1 MTTWQR
7 TRDSVSVGATRLSV
21 LVPLRAA
28 SRTTAL
34 KTDGG
39 RYLHRDCCQPS
50 ILIHRRG
57 GSGLPTVLMEPF
69 SITFD
74 VQQWEFIGFSHTVLH
89 PVFLFFFFFFF
100 LSLPRPHHPRGIVS
114 VSNLQTMAGCQ
125 SAVESTEL
133 WEIKGLGRP
142 GELEQQGGGSR
153 LSRQPSRSGQ
163 QQRRATEQEV
173 KNYSEPPLW
182 IHHLAHPEPTAAQ
195 RPADQRRRQPGGG
208 DEGHHR
214 MSGTFFGMRDGIDLV
229 FLLLFFVFFFSLCPD
244 VNERTNLWT

>member
-1 MTTWQR
+1 MKTKQIMTTWQR
-7 TRDSVSVGATRLSV
+7 TRGSASAGATRLSV
-21 LVPLRAA
+21 LVSPRAA

-34 KTDGG
+34 KTDGS
-39 RYLHRDCCQPS
+39 RYLHCGYCQPS

-57 GSGLPTVLMEPF
+57 GSFLPTVLMEPF

-89 PVFLFFFFFFF
+89 PVFFFFFFFFLLLLLSSSSFFF

-133 WEIKGLGRP
+133 REIKGLGRP
-142 GELEQQGGGSR
+142 VEFEQQGGGSR

-214 MSGTFFGMRDGIDLV
+214 MSGTF
-229 FLLLFFVFFFSLCPD
+229 
-244 VNERTNLWT
+244 WHA